1 MATEDNPEIESDTGG
16 VSKEEQA
23 FLESLR
29 AGDEAAFTRLVDQ
42 YYGVLLRLARTF
54 VPSQAVAEE
63 VVQETWMGVFEGL
76 SRFEGRSS
84 LKTWIF
90 RILTNRAK
98 TRGKRESRYEPIG
111 TGGSQG
117 EDQDLGSGDG
127 FQDDGHWAS
136 LPRAWDEN
144 TPERLLLS
152 KESRQ
157 QVDQAISTL
166 TPMQQQVITLRDIDG
181 LSSQEVCN
189 VLDITETNQR
199 VLLHRGRAKVRHSL
213 DAYLQG
219 ESGNT

>member
-1 MATEDNPEIESDTGG
+1 MAKEDNPETESDTGG

-117 EDQDLGSGDG
+117 EDQDLSGGDELWPSPDG
-127 FQDDGHWAS
+127 EALVGWS
-136 LPRAWDEN
+136 L
-144 TPERLLLS
+144 
-152 KESRQ
+152 
-157 QVDQAISTL
+157 
-166 TPMQQQVITLRDIDG
+166 
-181 LSSQEVCN
+181 
-189 VLDITETNQR
+189 
-199 VLLHRGRAKVRHSL
+199 
-213 DAYLQG
+213 
-219 ESGNT
+219 

>member
-1 MATEDNPEIESDTGG
+1 
-16 VSKEEQA
+16 
-23 FLESLR
+23 
-29 AGDEAAFTRLVDQ
+29 
-42 YYGVLLRLARTF
+42 
-54 VPSQAVAEE
+54 
-63 VVQETWMGVFEGL
+63 MGVFEGV
-76 SRFEGRSS
+76 SRFERRSS

>member
-1 MATEDNPEIESDTGG
+1 MEIEGRPLPESEN
-16 VSKEEQA
+16 VVASREEQILLGA
-23 FLESLR
+23 LR
-29 AGDEAAFTRLVDQ
+29 AGDEAAFATLVDQ
-42 YYGVLLRLARTF
+42 YYGMLLRLARAF

-76 SRFEGRSS
+76 PRFEGRSS

-117 EDQDLGSGDG
+117 EDQDLGGGDR
-127 FQDDGHWAS
+127 FQDDGHWAT

-152 KESRQ
+152 KESRNQ
-157 QVDQAISTL
+157 IDQAISTL
-166 TPMQQQVITLRDIDG
+166 TPMQQQVMTLRDIEG

-189 VLDITETNQR
+189 VLGITETNQR
-199 VLLHRGRAKVRHSL
+199 VLLHRGRAKVRRVL
-213 DAYLQG
+213 DSYLEG